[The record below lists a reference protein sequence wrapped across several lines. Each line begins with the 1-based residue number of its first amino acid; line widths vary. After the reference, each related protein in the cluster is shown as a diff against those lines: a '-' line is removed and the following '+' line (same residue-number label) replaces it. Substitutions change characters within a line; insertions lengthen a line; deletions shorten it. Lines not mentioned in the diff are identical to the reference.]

1 MSSITPT
8 NLSFKRYIPVLPQD
22 IGLKIMES
30 KSYFTSIKYDG
41 YLAILTIQKN
51 EITLHTKNNKL
62 LEIPAIINAAKSISE
77 EITLIGEL
85 CVFKDDK
92 SLSHREVSAALGE
105 PDKHDFR
112 FGVFD
117 LLTKEDKQPEVA
129 DKINQIK
136 KLATSKEIFAIEQTQ
151 SDSRSTI
158 IDFYKN
164 IEGKE
169 EGLVVRSEDNLIY
182 KVKPSVNVD
191 LVILGYALNP
201 GNDEVMRE
209 LLLGVVD
216 KENNYQIVSKC
227 GNGFSETDRV
237 NLLKQLK
244 PLAVESSFTEVS
256 GAKTAFVMIEPTLIV
271 ELTCLDFITETSK
284 GAIKKPALSFD
295 KKSGYVLVDR
305 KFTISCISPVFNR
318 IRDDKKVDF
327 SQVGGQEFEDLLLD
341 SLQTEK
347 IENSPSTII
356 VREVYSKSGK
366 NGTAVRKFLG
376 IQTNKEKTGEYS
388 PFVALYSDF
397 SAGRKTPLEQEI
409 FLCSDKK
416 ELEAKIAELKEENI
430 KSGWELV

>member
-1 MSSITPT
+1 MSLIYS
-8 NLSFKRYIPVLPQD
+8 LSHSLKRFIPVLPQE

-30 KSYFTSIKYDG
+30 KAYYTSIKYDG
-41 YLAILTIQKN
+41 YLAILTIKKN
-51 EITLHTKNNKL
+51 EITLHTKNNKPL
-62 LEIPAIINAAKSISE
+62 QIPAIFEAAKKISVE
-77 EITLIGEL
+77 VTLIGEL

-105 PDKHDFR
+105 PDKHDLR

-117 LLTKEDKQPEVA
+117 LITKDDKQPEFT
-129 DKINQIK
+129 DKINLIK

-169 EGLVVRSEDNLIY
+169 EGLVVRSEDHLIY

-201 GNDEVMRE
+201 GNDEVLRE

-216 KENNYQIVSKC
+216 KDNNYQIVSKC
-227 GNGFSETDRV
+227 GNGFSESDRID
-237 NLLKQLK
+237 LLKQLK

-295 KKSGYVLVDR
+295 KKTGYALVDR
-305 KFTISCISPVFNR
+305 KFTISCISPVYKR

-327 SQVGGQEFEDLLLD
+327 LQVGGQEFEDLLGD

-347 IENSPSTII
+347 IEKHESIELAAKWIYDNHFGNNIHNIRSSISCTC
-356 VREVYSKSGK
+356 RGVYKSSYGFNWEIDKGEHLK
-366 NGTAVRKFLG
+366 N
-376 IQTNKEKTGEYS
+376 
-388 PFVALYSDF
+388 
-397 SAGRKTPLEQEI
+397 EI
-409 FLCSDKK
+409 
-416 ELEAKIAELKEENI
+416 
-430 KSGWELV
+430 